1 MNKEAK
7 TAEELAGQFREISIA
22 EFFEKNR
29 HLLGYENSTKALIT
43 VVKELVDNSLDATN
57 EARILPDIKVNLKEI
72 SDGRFKIVVEDNG
85 PGIVKEKLAMAFGKL
100 LYGTKFHRLVQG
112 RGTQG
117 IGASGAIL
125 YAQLTT
131 GKPTKII
138 SSTGK
143 NIQTYD
149 LVIDTVKNQPHIVS
163 ESTEKNSSDW
173 HGVRIELEVE
183 GRYIEKGQSVL
194 EYLKQTA
201 MSNPYAKIAFSGMNG
216 KTVFDRVTKEI
227 PKQPKEIKPH
237 PHGVE
242 LGILRRMLQYTKA
255 RNVSTFLTNDFSRVG
270 KSSALQICKLAKV
283 NPNSKPQNLVH
294 DEIEKLHKA
303 MQAAKLIA
311 PPTDC
316 LSPLGESLLMEGLKK
331 ETGAEFAIAVTRPTD
346 VYRGNPFV
354 IECALAFGGNLP
366 TDQTAQLFRFANK
379 VPLLYNQS
387 DCALTE
393 ATQEVDWRRYNFSQ
407 SSGQLPAGPLAI
419 LIHFASVWVPYTS
432 EGKQAIAKY
441 PEITKEV
448 KLALQDAGRKLG
460 RYISGKRRL
469 IEAGQ
474 RQSLFESY
482 IKEVS
487 EAISKLTGTPKEKIQ
502 QKLEGMLSKGKII
515 EEAAKEVL
523 EEEIKGENNEERR
536 TETED

>member
-1 MNKEAK
+1 MANKN
-7 TAEELAGQFREISIA
+7 AEELAEQFREISIA

-43 VVKELVDNSLDATN
+43 VVKEFVDNSLDATN
-57 EARILPDIKVNLKEI
+57 EAGILPDIKVNLKEVAE
-72 SDGRFKIVVEDNG
+72 GRFRIIVEDNG
-85 PGIVKEKLAMAFGKL
+85 PGIVKEKLALAFGKL

-143 NIQTYD
+143 DIHTYE
-149 LVIDTVKNQPHIVS
+149 LVIDTVKNQPHITA
-163 ESTEKNSSDW
+163 ESTEKNPSKW
-173 HGVRIELEVE
+173 HGVRVELEVE

-201 MSNPYAKIAFSGMNG
+201 MSNPYAKIVFSGMNG
-216 KTVFDRVTKEI
+216 KIVFDRSTKEI

-270 KSSALQICKLAKV
+270 KSSAHQICKLAKL
-283 NPNSKPQNLVH
+283 NPNAKSQNLTH
-294 DEIEKLHKA
+294 EEIEKLHKA
-303 MQAAKLIA
+303 MQNVKLIA

-316 LSPLGESLLMEGLKK
+316 LSPLGENLLMEGLKK
-331 ETGAEFAIAVTRPTD
+331 ETGAEFVVAVTRPAS

-354 IECALAFGGNLP
+354 IECALGYGGNLP
-366 TDQTAQLFRFANK
+366 TNQQAQLYRIANK

-393 ATQEVDWRRYNFSQ
+393 ATQEVEWRRYNFSQ
-407 SSGQLPAGPLAI
+407 SSGQLPVGPFTI
-419 LIHFASVWVPYTS
+419 LVHFASVWVPYTS

-441 PEITKEV
+441 PEIIKEV

-469 IEAGQ
+469 IEARQ

-482 IKEVS
+482 IKEIS
-487 EAISKLTGTPKEKIQ
+487 EAISKITGTPKERIES
-502 QKLEGMLSKGKII
+502 KLEGMLKKGKVI

-523 EEEIKGENNEERR
+523 EEEVKGEEVEEGR
-536 TETED
+536 TETES